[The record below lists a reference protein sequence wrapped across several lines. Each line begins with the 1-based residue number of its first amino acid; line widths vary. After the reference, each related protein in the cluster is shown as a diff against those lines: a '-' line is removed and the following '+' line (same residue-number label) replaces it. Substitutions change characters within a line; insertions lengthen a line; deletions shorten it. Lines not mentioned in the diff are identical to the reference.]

1 MKYILFVCTEN
12 SARSQMAEAF
22 FNHYNKNKGYAGIS
36 AGTSPAGEVK
46 KPAIEAMKEKGIDI
60 SRQKPKMLASGMA
73 RKAERIFTMGCVKG
87 CPVTPPDKTVNWD
100 LEDPAGKP
108 IEKYREVR
116 DEIERRVKRLVLEI
130 GRGALFPRK

>member
-22 FNHYNKNKGYAGIS
+22 FNHYNKNEGYAGIS
-36 AGTSPAGEVK
+36 AGTSPVEGVK
-46 KPAIEAMKEKGIDI
+46 PLAIKAMKEKGIDM
-60 SRQKPKMLASGMA
+60 SGQKPKMLDSGMA
-73 RKAERIFTMGCVKG
+73 RTAERIFTMGCING
-87 CPVTPPDKTVNWD
+87 CPMTPPDKTVDWG

-116 DEIERRVKRLVLEI
+116 DEIERRVKKLVSEI
-130 GRGALFPRK
+130 Q

>member
-22 FNHYNKNKGYAGIS
+22 FNFHNKNPEYIGIS
-36 AGTSPAGEVK
+36 AGANPSKTIKQGAVD
-46 KPAIEAMKEKGIDI
+46 AMKEKGIDI
-60 SRQKPKMLASGMA
+60 SQKKPKKLASDMVK
-73 RKAERIFTMGCVKG
+73 KAAKIFTMGCADG
-87 CPVTPPDKTVNWD
+87 CPVTPPDKTSDWE

-116 DEIERRVKRLVLEI
+116 DDIERRVKKLVSEI
-130 GRGALFPRK
+130 